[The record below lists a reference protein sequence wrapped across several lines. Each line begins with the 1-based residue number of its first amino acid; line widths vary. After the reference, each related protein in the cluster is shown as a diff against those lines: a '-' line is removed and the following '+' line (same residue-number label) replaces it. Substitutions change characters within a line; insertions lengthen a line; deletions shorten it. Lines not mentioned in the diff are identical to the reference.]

1 MHWSHMSFWTNVI
14 FVHKATGHIKHISM
28 GLYHPLD
35 GVSNLKY
42 KLLYFLTTNKKF
54 FEEKGTSF

>member
-14 FVHKATGHIKHISM
+14 FVHKAIGHIKHIST

-35 GVSNLKY
+35 GVINFKY
-42 KLLYFLTTNKKF
+42 KLLYFLTTNKNF